1 MDPGSS
7 GLTVVVPCLNEGAGL
22 DRLYR
27 EVTTALAGIDLEL
40 LLVDDG
46 STDDTL
52 ARMRALAAADPRV
65 AYLSLTRN
73 RGLEAA
79 LSAGFRYARRPWAAQ
94 VDCDLQFPASEIP
107 RLLAVAAAGGYDVV
121 FGVRERR
128 SDPRWRRWAS
138 TGQQWLARR
147 VFGIEIPPGASS
159 FKVVRT
165 AVARTVAE
173 MRLGM
178 PYFLA
183 TVPRIGAR
191 YTTVPVAHHPRL
203 EGRSRFRLGRMVGD
217 SFELLFG
224 HSWRPL
230 NGGYLVA
237 AVVVVT
243 ALGTAALGAA
253 GVLGPATLSAA
264 ALVVSGATLAGVA
277 LVARYLHRLLL
288 DQRRDRPY
296 YIREASLPLRPE
308 DRLDGGEDPV
318 PPPVPDR
325 RGSPPSL
332 AAPDGRGPLLVLGA
346 NIGQL
351 PVYRE
356 ARRRGV
362 PTIAVDRVY
371 GVPGLR
377 LADEHLLADVRDP
390 DAIAAALGSRRV
402 AGVVA
407 AGGEVGVGTWSELT
421 HRLRTPYRHPRPAA
435 RASVHK
441 PEFLAIAEAA
451 GVNTYRWRHHT
462 DLPAL
467 VRSAGEVGY
476 PLVVKPADSSGK
488 KGVSLVRTP
497 AELPAALER
506 AAGFSFGGGVLVE
519 EFLTGRDLTVDV
531 FMRDGVA
538 AFGAVHDKLAVPDEA
553 MFLVRGHSTPAALDR
568 DTRDRLVAVAE
579 RLCREIGLTDGP
591 ADFDMFLGADG
602 GVQVVE
608 VNARLPG
615 QGVPALV
622 RDVYGVD
629 LVGALVSLVLGEPV
643 PLEAGPAAPAP
654 AGILHMLTSPL
665 PVTGVLAGV
674 RGVAEALA
682 LPGVTRCE
690 VFVEPGATVPPFP
703 RLGHDVGYLVVTGP
717 DLPAAERAL
726 AAAVAVVQVDLVP
739 STSPV
744 DRPAP
749 VPSQPR

>member
-107 RLLAVAAAGGYDVV
+107 RLLAVAATGGYDVV

-203 EGRSRFRLGRMVGD
+203 DGRSRFRLGRMVGD

-237 AVVVVT
+237 AVGVAA
-243 ALGTAALGAA
+243 ALGLAALGAA
-253 GVLGPATLSAA
+253 GVLGPATLGVA

-296 YIREASLPLRPE
+296 YIREASLPVRPE

-318 PPPVPDR
+318 PPPVP
-325 RGSPPSL
+325 GPP
-332 AAPDGRGPLLVLGA
+332 AAREPLLVLGA

-377 LADEHLLADVRDP
+377 LADEHLLADLRDP

-407 AGGEVGVGTWSELT
+407 AGGEVGVETWSELT
-421 HRLRTPYRHPRPAA
+421 HRLGTRYRHPRTAA
-435 RASVHK
+435 RASRHK
-441 PEFLAIAEAA
+441 PAFLAIAEAA

-467 VRSAGEVGY
+467 ARSAGEVGY

-506 AAGFSFGGGVLVE
+506 AAGFSSGGGVLVE

-591 ADFDMFLGADG
+591 ADFDVFLGADG

-643 PLEAGPAAPAP
+643 PLEAGPVAPGP
-654 AGILHMLTSPL
+654 PVLGTVGILHMLTSPL
-665 PVTGVLAGV
+665 PVTGVLTGV

-690 VFVEPGATVPPFP
+690 TFVEPGATVPPFP

-717 DLPAAERAL
+717 DLPTAQRAL
-726 AAAVAVVQVDLVP
+726 AAALAVVEVDLVP
-739 STSPV
+739 STSPA
-744 DRPAP
+744 DRSAP